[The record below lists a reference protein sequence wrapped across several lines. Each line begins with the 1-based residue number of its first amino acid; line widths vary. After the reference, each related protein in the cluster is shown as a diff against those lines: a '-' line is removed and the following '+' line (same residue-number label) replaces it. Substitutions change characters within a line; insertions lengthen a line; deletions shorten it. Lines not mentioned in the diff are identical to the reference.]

1 MSTFSKIMY
10 TIMYTVGII
19 AMIEDYQSGK
29 GLTPSTFDVW
39 KFNTLCWVAIAHM
52 NEIRYIREQKKNQE

>member
-1 MSTFSKIMY
+1 
-10 TIMYTVGII
+10 MYTVGII

-29 GLTPSTFDVW
+29 GFDVW

-52 NEIRYIREQKKNQE
+52 NELRYIREQKKNQE

>member
-29 GLTPSTFDVW
+29 GFDVW

-52 NEIRYIREQKKNQE
+52 NELRYIREQKKNQE